1 MLSPKDVYWETVDA
15 SRYYF
20 FPGLDYDGMIQSI
33 LQRPCSIY
41 LNALNWQKG
50 VADLLDRMD
59 HYVVY
64 VSSITES
71 LLWELEQLDTNERR
85 KRVTVVFD
93 EEAIAKKPEIPAIAQ
108 GMAASTGA
116 RVIWSKKGP
125 PPAFTVAELRAHLS
139 RRFLVTTPDEFEA
152 QIDRHRGRI
161 AESSSPRGPGARE
174 TWIDFHFHPAL
185 DADGLAE
192 LRGLSAA
199 LQESIDAATH
209 DGIECLPL
217 FLDQVQLR
225 IFMTLLMGQH
235 DQTGRALAAYG
246 GVMRGALDYYEPPGE
261 KIGGLS
267 AENRENHLVILRK
280 HLDMAEYAGVRLLAY
295 GRSHEFDDFSAVA
308 SAAWNAIFEAAT
320 AAVAASSRKGE
331 ARSPGNCASVNL
343 CLAPH

>member
-1 MLSPKDVYWETVDA
+1 VLSPKDVYWETVDA

-116 RVIWSKKGP
+116 RVIWSQG
-125 PPAFTVAELRAHLS
+125 S
-139 RRFLVTTPDEFEA
+139 
-152 QIDRHRGRI
+152 
-161 AESSSPRGPGARE
+161 
-174 TWIDFHFHPAL
+174 
-185 DADGLAE
+185 
-192 LRGLSAA
+192 
-199 LQESIDAATH
+199 
-209 DGIECLPL
+209 
-217 FLDQVQLR
+217 
-225 IFMTLLMGQH
+225 
-235 DQTGRALAAYG
+235 
-246 GVMRGALDYYEPPGE
+246 GVL
-261 KIGGLS
+261 
-267 AENRENHLVILRK
+267 
-280 HLDMAEYAGVRLLAY
+280 
-295 GRSHEFDDFSAVA
+295 
-308 SAAWNAIFEAAT
+308 
-320 AAVAASSRKGE
+320 
-331 ARSPGNCASVNL
+331 
-343 CLAPH
+343 